1 MITQDHFGR
10 DVFDDLSRSLLLY
23 FYDNL
28 RMITQDHFGRD
39 VFDDL
44 SKSLWLYFYDSLFR
58 GVPLYH

>member
-44 SKSLWLYFYDSLFR
+44 SKSLWLYF
-58 GVPLYH
+58 